1 MNLHLDLDGDLRRIV
16 REEVLAALVGVEPS
30 DGWLNAKSAAAYLDT
45 SEDAVRSM
53 VKRGQL
59 AAHRTP
65 TGRVLFLAAEL
76 DAHVLG
82 QS

>member
-1 MNLHLDLDGDLRRIV
+1 MNLHLDLEADLRRIV
-16 REEVLAALVGVEPS
+16 REEVLAALADVEPS
-30 DGWLNAKSAAAYLDT
+30 AGWLSAKSAAAYLDT
-45 SEDAVRSM
+45 SEDALRSM

-65 TGRVLFLAAEL
+65 TGRVLLLAAEL